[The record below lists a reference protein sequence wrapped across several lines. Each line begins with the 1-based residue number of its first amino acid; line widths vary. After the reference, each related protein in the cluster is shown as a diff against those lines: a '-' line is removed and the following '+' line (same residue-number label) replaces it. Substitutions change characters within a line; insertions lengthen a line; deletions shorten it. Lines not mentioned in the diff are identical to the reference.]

1 MAVKRHKFRGDE
13 WILNSSQKMDA
24 MSADGS
30 HIYACALLSRTM
42 RRWRMCFRGVVF
54 TIGLDWCGVQ
64 ILVHFWCGLATCDVI
79 CVDVLQSYGHPLPMP
94 LQQKKK
100 KKILLSRFTFED
112 IKNSVSDVS
121 QR

>member
-42 RRWRMCFRGVVF
+42 RRWRMCFRGVVLGS
-54 TIGLDWCGVQ
+54 IGVASKYW
-64 ILVHFWCGLATCDVI
+64 
-79 CVDVLQSYGHPLPMP
+79 Y
-94 LQQKKK
+94 
-100 KKILLSRFTFED
+100 TFGA
-112 IKNSVSDVS
+112 V
-121 QR
+121 